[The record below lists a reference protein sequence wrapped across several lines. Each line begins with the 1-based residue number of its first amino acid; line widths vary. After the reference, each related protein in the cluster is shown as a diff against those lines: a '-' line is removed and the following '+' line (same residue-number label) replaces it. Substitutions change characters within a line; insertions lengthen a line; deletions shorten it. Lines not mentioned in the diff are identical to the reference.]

1 MDEIVI
7 RSTFELGKVSINY
20 AEIEAEVIS
29 KTAHYKSVIVTEDSI
44 SEFAQAKAEMNKIVK
59 QLSDERIRIKKTWN
73 EPVTVMEAEINRISK
88 IALDS
93 IQNIAD
99 QLNQYELE
107 RSTNAREALQ
117 AIYEANP
124 IKDITFDHII
134 KPAWLLKGSD
144 GKRESLLITEVER
157 INGDLEF
164 IESTEDKAEAVLVR
178 DNYLKTLDVLTA
190 QSQARVALLQ
200 VRKIDELRRQAEESF
215 EQRKIKFE
223 ADAKVKLES
232 VQSFDR
238 IEPANLFEEMNYAVT
253 LPSDPHRGMLL
264 EGEISSTKPQYAISF
279 PDMVEF
285 SEGLEALRN
294 ANVKFTVL

>member
-20 AEIEAEVIS
+20 AEIEAAVIS
-29 KTAHYKSVIVTEDSI
+29 KIAHYKSVIVTEENIPEFKQALADVRKLETSLNADRISI
-44 SEFAQAKAEMNKIVK
+44 EKI
-59 QLSDERIRIKKTWN
+59 WN
-73 EPVTVMEAEINRISK
+73 EPVIEMKSK
-88 IALDS
+88 LKPIFAIFSESVKNL
-93 IQNIAD
+93 AG
-99 QLNQYELE
+99 QLEQYELK
-107 RSTNAREALQ
+107 RSTNAREDLQ
-117 AIYEANP
+117 AIFEANP
-124 IKDITFDHII
+124 IKDITFDHIL

-144 GKRESLLITEVER
+144 GKRESLLITEMER

-190 QSQARVALLQ
+190 QSQARVTLLQ

-215 EQRKIKFE
+215 EQRIIKFE
-223 ADAKVKLES
+223 ADAKAKLES
-232 VQSFDR
+232 VQSFER
-238 IEPANLFEEMNYAVT
+238 IEPANLFENAMKEPREIP
-253 LPSDPHRGMLL
+253 PSIYDGSKIV
-264 EGEISSTKPQYAISF
+264 ISQAYEYAISF